1 MRGGRWQ
8 VKSILFWIERAVE
21 IENNNFLNY
30 REKCWYR
37 GDYMSQMHLVI
48 LVLGR
53 EVETWEQGDVVEGLL
68 RSPAFAEG
76 LLQLESKNWVGIWS
90 MSWIL

>member
-1 MRGGRWQ
+1 
-8 VKSILFWIERAVE
+8 
-21 IENNNFLNY
+21 
-30 REKCWYR
+30 
-37 GDYMSQMHLVI
+37 MSQMHLLI

>member
-53 EVETWEQGDVVEGLL
+53 EVETWEQGDGVEGAVEKSCLVV
-68 RSPAFAEG
+68 G
-76 LLQLESKNWVGIWS
+76 LLQLRWVD
-90 MSWIL
+90 

>member
-1 MRGGRWQ
+1 
-8 VKSILFWIERAVE
+8 
-21 IENNNFLNY
+21 
-30 REKCWYR
+30 
-37 GDYMSQMHLVI
+37 MSQMHLLI

-76 LLQLESKNWVGIWS
+76 LLQLESKN
-90 MSWIL
+90 